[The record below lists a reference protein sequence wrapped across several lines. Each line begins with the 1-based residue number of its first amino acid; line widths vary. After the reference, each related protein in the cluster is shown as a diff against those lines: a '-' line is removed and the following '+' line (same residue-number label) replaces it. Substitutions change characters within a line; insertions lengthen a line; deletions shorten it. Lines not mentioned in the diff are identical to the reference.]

1 MVEGARIPAPPKAKY
16 DVKVPPK
23 KKGGDTFEVKE
34 KLFVLF
40 IVIFVLEIILSQQMH
55 R

>member
-34 KLFVLF
+34 KLFA
-40 IVIFVLEIILSQQMH
+40 IVWLKYL
-55 R
+55 